1 MDKGAEFMH
10 VNEELLTFCGEAF
23 NQCLYVTYYIDIPKI
38 GY

>member
-10 VNEELLTFCGEAF
+10 VNEELLTFCGEA